1 MLFADPAVRC
11 WSPAEAAVTHVRLV
25 PSADSSDSVQVLAV
39 HGPHVSVSTPFQPTQ
54 RTAEQVERAEAN
66 PPSTSRLWSDWGGN
80 AREHWSKRV
89 TCLTVMRT
97 AEDSLGCITGCADH
111 AIRLYGASV
120 HVHAASWGASSCREA
135 APLTAVLRWRGRA
148 RQAAANAQ
156 GACGRGEQHIV
167 VGLALLQRRIH
178 TPDDSG

>member
-25 PSADSSDSVQVLAV
+25 PSADSVQVLAV
-39 HGPHVSVSTPFQPTQ
+39 HGPHVSVSTPFQPTH

-89 TCLTVMRT
+89 TCLTVMRS
-97 AEDSLGCITGCADH
+97 AEDSLGVVSQAVRTTPFVCTV
-111 AIRLYGASV
+111 RLCVSTRPAGVPS
-120 HVHAASWGASSCREA
+120 AA
-135 APLTAVLRWRGRA
+135 V
-148 RQAAANAQ
+148 
-156 GACGRGEQHIV
+156 
-167 VGLALLQRRIH
+167 RRRR
-178 TPDDSG
+178 

>member
-1 MLFADPAVRC
+1 MRQMLFADPVVRC
-11 WSPAEAAVTHVRLV
+11 WSPAEAAVKHVRLV

-39 HGPHVSVSTPFQPTQ
+39 HGPHVSVSTPFQPTH

-111 AIRLYGASV
+111 AIRLYGARLCMSTRPAGV
-120 HVHAASWGASSCREA
+120 
-135 APLTAVLRWRGRA
+135 P
-148 RQAAANAQ
+148 AAA
-156 GACGRGEQHIV
+156 V
-167 VGLALLQRRIH
+167 RRRR
-178 TPDDSG
+178 

>member
-25 PSADSSDSVQVLAV
+25 PSADSVQVLAV
-39 HGPHVSVSTPFQPTQ
+39 HGPHVSVSTPFQPTH

-97 AEDSLGCITGCADH
+97 AEDSLGLYHGLCGPRHSSVRCVCACPRGQLGCH
-111 AIRLYGASV
+111 QL
-120 HVHAASWGASSCREA
+120 
-135 APLTAVLRWRGRA
+135 P
-148 RQAAANAQ
+148 
-156 GACGRGEQHIV
+156 
-167 VGLALLQRRIH
+167 
-178 TPDDSG
+178 